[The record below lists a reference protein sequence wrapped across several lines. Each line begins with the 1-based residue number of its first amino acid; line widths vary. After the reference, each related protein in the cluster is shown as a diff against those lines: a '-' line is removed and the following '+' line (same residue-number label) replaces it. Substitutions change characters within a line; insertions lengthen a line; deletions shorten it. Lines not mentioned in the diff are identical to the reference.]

1 MARTAADS
9 SVRLQWEVCKD
20 GYEIR
25 PDDWNEW
32 RRDFD
37 EDWKAR
43 EYIMARSNR
52 FERYEVGLLESEIS
66 ANLINSARQ
75 PGAAGVC
82 EFVNVWGL
90 LTPIDD
96 EVPLQEFL
104 DKRDYFIRV
113 SRSGYKY
120 IAKLLDEARNLEGL
134 PHWALGALWVQF
146 LVRRGKPQLYFRAQ
160 SLLQFCVLEL
170 VQAQAGGLEF
180 SVCGACQKVLPLHR
194 EGRPRSFC
202 DNACKMKA
210 WRKGKARAV
219 RRAAI

>member
-9 SVRLQWEVCKD
+9 SIRLQWEVCKD

-32 RRDFD
+32 R
-37 EDWKAR
+37 EDYQAR
-43 EYIMARSNR
+43 EYIMARSQR
-52 FERYEVGLLESEIS
+52 FERYEVGLLESAIS

-75 PGAAGVC
+75 PGAAGVL

-96 EVPLQEFL
+96 EVPLQEEFL

-113 SRSGYKY
+113 SGSGYKY
-120 IAKLLDEARNLEGL
+120 IAKLLDEARNSEGL